1 MKRRILTIVAL
12 TVFGLSL
19 VVGPPAR
26 AQETV
31 TLMTHD
37 SFNVSPEVIAL
48 FETANNATVRFLK
61 AGDAGAAL
69 VQAILSKN
77 NPMADVFFGVDNTYF
92 SRALAADIFQPHASP
107 LLSRIPAHLQLD
119 PQHRLLPV
127 DFGDVCLNYDKGWF
141 ADHKI
146 APPTGLT
153 DLIRPEYKAL
163 TVVENP
169 ATSSP
174 GLAFLLATIG
184 RFGPDGYIGFWEGL
198 RANAV
203 LVANGWED
211 AYYGHFTAASKGD
224 RPIVVSY
231 ASSPPAEV
239 HFAEQPTSEA
249 PTAAVLSDRSA
260 FRQIEF
266 AGVLKGTGNPELAGK
281 LVDFLLDRPFQE
293 DIPCR
298 CSCSRPTA
306 TQPFPTSSPGI
317 AGWPGSPPRW
327 RRPTSRPTVPNGWSP
342 GRPPCCARSHRT
354 WEKPRHIVGCWPA
367 FRFFFWGF
375 FFSTP

>member
-1 MKRRILTIVAL
+1 MGRTQLSATGGRLFFGRTREFHAIEGKRAMKKRILTITAL
-12 TVFGLSL
+12 AVVGLSL
-19 VVGPPAR
+19 LFGPQVR
-26 AQETV
+26 AQETI

-37 SFNVSPEVIAL
+37 SFNASPEVIAL
-48 FETANNATVRFLK
+48 FERANNATVRFLK

-69 VQAILSKN
+69 VQAILSKK

-107 LLSRIPAHLQLD
+107 LLSRIPARLQLD
-119 PQHRLLPV
+119 PKYRLLPV
-127 DFGDVCLNYDKGWF
+127 DFGDVCLNYDKKWF
-141 ADHKI
+141 SDHQV
-146 APPTGLT
+146 APPGDLA
-153 DLIRPEYKAL
+153 DLIRPAYKGL

-184 RFGPDGYIGFWEGL
+184 RFGSDGYLDFWKDL
-198 RANAV
+198 RANGV

-239 HFAEQPTSEA
+239 HFAEQPSAEA
-249 PTAAVLSDRSA
+249 PTAAVVSGRSA

-266 AGVLKGTGNPELAGK
+266 AGVLKGAANPELAGK

-293 DIPCR
+293 DIPLQMFMFPANR
-298 CSCSRPTA
+298 DATLPEVFTRHSRVAAQPAEVAPADIEAHRAEWLESWTTA
-306 TQPFPTSSPGI
+306 VL
-317 AGWPGSPPRW
+317 R
-327 RRPTSRPTVPNGWSP
+327 
-342 GRPPCCARSHRT
+342 
-354 WEKPRHIVGCWPA
+354 
-367 FRFFFWGF
+367 
-375 FFSTP
+375 

>member
-1 MKRRILTIVAL
+1 MRERILTIIALAVA
-12 TVFGLSL
+12 GLSL
-19 VVGPPAR
+19 LVRPPVR

-37 SFNVSPEVIAL
+37 SFNASPAVIAR
-48 FETANNATVRFLK
+48 FETANHATVRFLK

-77 NPMADVFFGVDNTYF
+77 NPMADVFFGVDNTFF
-92 SRALAADIFQPHASP
+92 SRALAADIFRPHASP
-107 LLSRIPAHLQLD
+107 LLSLIPAHLQLD

-127 DFGDVCLNYDKGWF
+127 DFGDVCLNYDKRWF
-141 ADHKI
+141 SDRKL
-146 APPTGLT
+146 APPG
-153 DLIRPEYKAL
+153 DLADLVRPAYRGL

-184 RFGPDGYIGFWEGL
+184 RFGSDGYLAFWKGL
-198 RANAV
+198 RANDV

-239 HFAEQPTSEA
+239 HFAESPTTEA
-249 PTAAVLSDRSA
+249 PTAAVVSDRSA

-293 DIPCR
+293 DIPLQMFMFPANR
-298 CSCSRPTA
+298 DARLPEVFTRHSRVARQPAEVAPADIEAHRAEWLESWTTA
-306 TQPFPTSSPGI
+306 VL
-317 AGWPGSPPRW
+317 R
-327 RRPTSRPTVPNGWSP
+327 
-342 GRPPCCARSHRT
+342 
-354 WEKPRHIVGCWPA
+354 
-367 FRFFFWGF
+367 
-375 FFSTP
+375 

>member
-1 MKRRILTIVAL
+1 VDGFFWAGTRDFSATEERHAMKKPISTIVAL

-19 VVGPPAR
+19 LVGPPAR

-48 FETANNATVRFLK
+48 FETANHATVRFLK

-146 APPTGLT
+146 APPTGLA
-153 DLIRPEYKAL
+153 DLIRPEYKGL

-184 RFGPDGYIGFWEGL
+184 RFGTDGYIGFWKGL

-293 DIPCR
+293 DIPL
-298 CSCSRPTA
+298 
-306 TQPFPTSSPGI
+306 QMFMSP
-317 AGWPGSPPRW
+317 ANHDAALPD
-327 RRPTSRPTVPNGWSP
+327 VF
-342 GRPPCCARSHRT
+342 
-354 WEKPRHIVGCWPA
+354 PRHSRVARQPA
-367 FRFFFWGF
+367 EVAPADIEAHRAEWLE
-375 FFSTP
+375 SWTTAMLR